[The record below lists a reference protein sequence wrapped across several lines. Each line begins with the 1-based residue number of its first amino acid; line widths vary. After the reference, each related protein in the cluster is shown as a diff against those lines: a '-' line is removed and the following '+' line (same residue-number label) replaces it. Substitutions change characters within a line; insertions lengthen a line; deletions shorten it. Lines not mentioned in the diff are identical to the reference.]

1 MAGNR
6 VLSREDHGLNQSTAR
21 LITTRSRL
29 YKDIDLSFTAKPNG
43 ELYIKRDAAAV
54 KQAIKTLIQTN
65 YFEKPYQPFF
75 GADIRSLLF
84 ELADDDIEEEVGE
97 QVIEAIEKYEPRASI
112 IDVRVRALPDYNSIS
127 VTIEFQ
133 VVNTSE
139 VVVFTT
145 SISRLR

>member
-84 ELADDDIEEEVGE
+84 ELADDDIEEEVQE
-97 QVIEAIEKYEPRASI
+97 QVIEAIEKYEPRAAI